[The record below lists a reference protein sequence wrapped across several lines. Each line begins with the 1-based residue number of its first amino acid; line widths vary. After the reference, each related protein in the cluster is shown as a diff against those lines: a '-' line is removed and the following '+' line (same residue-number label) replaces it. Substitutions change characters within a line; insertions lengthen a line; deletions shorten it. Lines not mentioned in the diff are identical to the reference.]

1 MKRILLSLVS
11 FFTLAHFAHLAAA
24 TDEVAIMN
32 IKVPGE
38 KPLRRVVLEFYEA
51 DAPQTVANFKKLARK
66 HFYNGIAFHRVVPH
80 TLVQAGDPLSRHKD
94 RTRVGTQ
101 GPGYTLAPEIRRKHT
116 EGAVA
121 AARLGDT
128 INPARRSN
136 GSQFYI
142 CLKPQ
147 PQLNG
152 QYTVFGHV
160 IEGLDALDQIS
171 TRPADSNDNPM
182 DRIVIKSVKIVPR
195 S

>member
-1 MKRILLSLVS
+1 MKSMKRILLSLVVLLA
-11 FFTLAHFAHLAAA
+11 LAHFAAA
-24 TDEVAIMN
+24 DEVAVMN
-32 IKVPGE
+32 IKVDGE
-38 KPLRRVVLEFYEA
+38 KQLRRVVIEFYEN
-51 DAPQTVANFKKLARK
+51 DAPDTVANFKKLARK
-66 HFYNGIAFHRVVPH
+66 GFYKGIAFHRVIPH
-80 TLVQAGDPLSRHKD
+80 TLVQAGDPLSRHRD
-94 RTRVGTQ
+94 RSKIGTQ
-101 GPGYTLAPEIRRKHT
+101 GPGYTLPAEIHRKHT

-121 AARLGDT
+121 MARLADSV
-128 INPARRSN
+128 NPARRSN

-147 PQLNG
+147 PQLDG

-182 DRIVIKSVKIVPR
+182 DRIVIKSVRIEPR

>member
-11 FFTLAHFAHLAAA
+11 LFTLAHFAHLAAE
-24 TDEVAIMN
+24 EVAVMN

-38 KPLRRVVLEFYEA
+38 KPLRRVVIEFYEA

-101 GPGYTLAPEIRRKHT
+101 GPGYTLPPEIRRKHT

-121 AARLGDT
+121 MSRLGDT

-136 GSQFYI
+136 GSQFYV

-147 PQLNG
+147 PQLDG

-171 TRPADSNDNPM
+171 ARPADSNDNPT
-182 DRIVIKSVKIVPR
+182 DRIVIKSVRIIPR